1 MRDMG
6 RRRYLESDVGGADCR
21 HRLFSSLPLPS
32 PPSGARTAAPLR
44 SSLSLSLS
52 LSLSSFGFSRRQA
65 SRCPVRC
72 NCDAPVWVRPVSS
85 SRVGLGPLPCRA
97 RLRLVR
103 RPLTSRYL
111 PRLSHGR
118 PFPIG
123 RRTPAQEN
131 EPDLYIHRTVT
142 RHGRFTTRRR
152 TPGSR
157 STPAAAESGKKPRD
171 RGSRCSS
178 S

>member
-1 MRDMG
+1 M
-6 RRRYLESDVGGADCR
+6 LEDPIAAIASS
-21 HRLFSSLPLPS
+21 RLFPFPHLPPKPG
-32 PPSGARTAAPLR
+32 PPRRCAP
-44 SSLSLSLS
+44 LSLSLS